1 LSLTLPVLDLVLIN
15 WLTILKKK
23 QKEMKSYKLDEA
35 EDLLI
40 GKKGTK
46 ERDEYEFELKLELI
60 GDMIKTARKKKK
72 LTYEQLGELVGV
84 KKAQISRLENST
96 GNVTLETVMRI
107 FNALGAKLNLNIR
120 IHPRNPIFQN
130 LEIVAKLAT

>member
-1 LSLTLPVLDLVLIN
+1 
-15 WLTILKKK
+15 
-23 QKEMKSYKLDEA
+23 MKSYTLNQA

-46 ERDEYEFELKLELI
+46 EREEYEFELKIDLI
-60 GDMIKTARKKKK
+60 GDMIKIARKKRN
-72 LTYEQLGELVGV
+72 LTQEQLGELVGV

-107 FNALGAKLNLNIR
+107 FNALGAKLNLNL
-120 IHPRNPIFQN
+120 Q
-130 LEIVAKLAT
+130 L